1 MYELSRVRLYSIGP
15 AGARYA
21 DTVLDL
27 RGVGE
32 PVPSP
37 APTQA
42 EFFEEEPVGPPRRP
56 APAGVLFLENG
67 GGKSVLL
74 KLIFSVMLPGHRNTL
89 GGASSGVLRKFL
101 LADDCGHVALEWQHT
116 VTGETVVVG
125 KVSEWR
131 GRQVSND
138 PRKFAEAWYS
148 FRPGPGLSLD
158 SLPVAES
165 AAVRPAAE
173 GASTARGRRR
183 TMKGF
188 RDALT
193 EAGKAYPHLDV
204 VWVEIHERWNEHLG
218 ELGLDPEL
226 FRYQR
231 EMNADEGEAAGLF
244 AVKNDSDFTDLL
256 LRAVTDTRDTDGLAD
271 LVHGFAHKLGRRAEL
286 TAERDFTAGSL
297 DLLQRIAD
305 AAERREQA
313 CGVHAGAE
321 RRTRTLARRLSARGA
336 EERARAAELAER
348 VASAEQAV
356 TDAEG
361 ARRRSE
367 LVAAELA
374 YRHASLA
381 LAAAEKGAAAQ
392 RRELSDARTLHSAW
406 QAAETVLRH
415 RAAADRSAR
424 VAAAIRE
431 AERDAAPALAARA
444 KAAADLV
451 RALHAAAEDGER
463 VAGEE
468 EDRAA
473 ALQEAGEAA
482 HRDATSAATAAQR
495 ARSDAEHLRQRLA
508 EVEQETAEAVRA
520 GWLDDSAPDADP
532 ARAALAASDA
542 EKTTVAAFD
551 EARETARRTADH
563 AKSAAAEEA
572 RAELAAARAV
582 DAARAAESAYDAERR
597 AAEALGAEQRLIE
610 LLGLPQ
616 PSATVPA
623 PRGGARPSAAEA
635 RGTGRVTVR
644 IPDPGAIGGQGT
656 RALPADADRAG
667 WITVRVDEE
676 DVDDVGLSQLPA
688 AFRAGPA
695 PYAPPPTEDPALRD
709 PGSCGRV
716 SCDPGS
722 CGHASCGPGSCGR
735 ASCDPGSCGHASC
748 DPGSCGPAS
757 CDPGSCGRASCDP
770 GACGHASCDPG
781 ACGHASCD
789 PGSRDRASRDH
800 AYASDE
806 PLTDARGRHPAEGR
820 RPACGEGPSAVDA
833 PGVGEPRPADRM
845 TGRVDGAARVDAGW
859 SGVHAAGGRMGS
871 CPVDGAAPAG
881 PTEGDG
887 AAAGDGRPGAGPAG
901 QVAGRVV
908 ETGAASVDGGRPDAG
923 PVGEAEAS
931 RAVGREA
938 ARAGEAEA
946 GQALRRRPLA
956 AEARPAGRV
965 TMRIDEAGGAPSG
978 GGPRPDG
985 PREATRAVAAESR
998 PSGEVSARIEDGS
1011 GDGDEARSETAAD
1024 TVRAEGPGAG
1034 ARRAEGA
1041 GAGASRAEGA
1051 GAGATRAEGVRAD
1064 AGRAEGAGAG
1074 AVRTEGAGAGA
1085 ARADAAGAEGAR
1097 AESARADAVRAEDA
1111 RAEGAGADAV
1121 RAGGARAEGAGGG
1134 AVRAEGARADA
1145 VRDDT
1150 ARADAVRADAVRAE
1164 GARTGVTGSDA
1175 TDESDCWSP
1184 DPGGEPGRERTGRSR
1199 PARRPLADGPLT
1211 AEELDRNADALRE
1224 LLDESVAAA
1233 ERQLFELR
1241 TAAAEDSRILGAL
1254 GDGGLL
1260 PPSPDVLA
1268 AVEYLGEHGIPALPG
1283 WRYLAQAVDP
1293 ADHAA
1298 VLAARPELVDGV
1310 VITDPDSHARAR
1322 EVLGQAS
1329 LLPRSAVAVG
1339 TSAALLAPT
1348 PASGTEDSGV
1358 FLVPPNP
1365 AMHDERAADDERR
1378 ELRARATERDEEI
1391 RALAARLAGDRALS
1405 ARLASWRTG
1414 CPPGRLAE
1422 LAAAAETARE
1432 AADTAQRA
1440 LVEARTARAEADE
1453 AATEAARVR
1462 DERQEAAQ
1470 RARRVA
1476 DALAG
1481 LAYRL
1486 RERATWQTRLREL
1499 AEEAAEYE
1507 ERAAGCVDRARAA
1520 DEDRRAAQRAAD
1532 DARRT
1537 ARALRAERAE
1547 IAGAPDDLGEDTE
1560 PPSASLPAL
1569 REAYRAA
1576 SQVYEKVGVGA
1587 DLRAEQARAE
1597 SDESAAL
1604 ASLDRLTNKVRT
1616 RAAQLLE
1623 GTDGADGPSR
1633 QAAAAR
1639 AESLVQML
1647 ESRASAASEQ
1657 LGRLRGEAERLAPA
1671 DGDAHTELP
1680 EQLVPADAEQAKE
1693 LLRTA
1698 NGELAARTDA
1708 LDTARTAHADLVRA
1722 HRSAEDAA
1730 GGFDETAALLRD
1742 LLRDGP
1748 GAEDDGERP
1757 EPYAGGLAEARQS
1770 AAEARRSLRGC
1781 AADLSAAE
1789 AAVREAGDVLVRH
1802 ANSTRY
1808 EQVRTPARQQIRELP
1823 AAALPEHAAAW
1834 AEAFAPRLRVL
1845 TDELEQLERNRD
1857 SIVDRLRGLVE
1868 SCLAT
1873 LRSAQRLSRLPEGL
1887 GEWSGQE
1894 FLRIRFEDPDQATL
1908 TERLGEVIDEATRS
1922 AVRKNSDLRRDGMS
1936 LLLRGVHAALQPR
1949 GVAVEIL
1956 KPDAVLRAERVPVG
1970 QMGDVFSGGQLLTA
1984 AIALYC
1990 TMAALRSNDRGRD
2003 KHRHA
2008 GTLFLDNPIGRANAT
2023 YLLEL
2028 QRAVADAL
2036 GVQLLYTTG
2045 LFDTTAL
2052 AEFPLVI
2059 RLRND
2064 ADLRAGLKYISV
2076 EEHLRPGLPVREPEE
2091 EPQVHGQIT
2100 ATRMYRRPDADA
2112 PASAPASARAS
2123 ADGP

>member
-32 PVPSP
+32 PVPHP

-116 VTGETVVVG
+116 LTGECVVVG

-158 SLPVAES
+158 NLPVAES
-165 AAVRPAAE
+165 TAVRPPVE
-173 GASTARGRRR
+173 GASGAQGRRR

-193 EAGKAYPHLDV
+193 EAGKAYPHLEV
-204 VWVEIHERWNEHLG
+204 HWEEIHERWTEHLG

-244 AVKNDSDFTDLL
+244 AVKKDSDFTDLL

-271 LVHGFAHKLGRRAEL
+271 LVSGFGNKLGRRGEL
-286 TAERDFTAGSL
+286 IAERDFTAGSV
-297 DLLQRIAD
+297 DLLGRIVDAAD
-305 AAERREQA
+305 ARARARDI
-313 CGVHAGAE
+313 HAGAE
-321 RRTRTLARRLSARGA
+321 RRTRTLARRLSACAAQERG
-336 EERARAAELAER
+336 RAADLAQQVTAAAHTVTE
-348 VASAEQAV
+348 AEQAR
-356 TDAEG
+356 G
-361 ARRRSE
+361 RRA
-367 LVAAELA
+367 LIAAELA

-381 LAAAEKGAAAQ
+381 LAGAEKAAAAQ
-392 RRELSDARTLHSAW
+392 KRELADARTLHSAW
-406 QAAETVLRH
+406 QAAEAVLRH

-451 RALHAAAEDGER
+451 RALHGAAEDAER
-463 VAGEE
+463 LANEGEE
-468 EDRAA
+468 RSA

-482 HRDATSAATAAQR
+482 HRDATAAATEAQR
-495 ARSDAEHLRQRLA
+495 ARSEAGHLRQRLA

-520 GWLDDSAPDADP
+520 GWLDDTAPDADP

-542 EKTTVAAFD
+542 EKTAVAAWD
-551 EARETARRTADH
+551 TAREASRRAADH
-563 AKSAAAEEA
+563 AREAASAES
-572 RAELAAARAV
+572 RAELT
-582 DAARAAESAYDAERR
+582 AARAADAATAAERAYEAERR
-597 AAEALGAEQRLIE
+597 TAESLAGEERLAE
-610 LLGLPQ
+610 LLSLP
-616 PSATVPA
+616 
-623 PRGGARPSAAEA
+623 GGARPAVVPHPRREP
-635 RGTGRVTVR
+635 GTGSADGSSGAGEDGSVAE
-644 IPDPGAIGGQGT
+644 PD
-656 RALPADADRAG
+656 
-667 WITVRVDEE
+667 
-676 DVDDVGLSQLPA
+676 
-688 AFRAGPA
+688 
-695 PYAPPPTEDPALRD
+695 
-709 PGSCGRV
+709 
-716 SCDPGS
+716 
-722 CGHASCGPGSCGR
+722 
-735 ASCDPGSCGHASC
+735 
-748 DPGSCGPAS
+748 
-757 CDPGSCGRASCDP
+757 
-770 GACGHASCDPG
+770 
-781 ACGHASCD
+781 
-789 PGSRDRASRDH
+789 
-800 AYASDE
+800 
-806 PLTDARGRHPAEGR
+806 EGV
-820 RPACGEGPSAVDA
+820 P
-833 PGVGEPRPADRM
+833 
-845 TGRVDGAARVDAGW
+845 
-859 SGVHAAGGRMGS
+859 
-871 CPVDGAAPAG
+871 
-881 PTEGDG
+881 G
-887 AAAGDGRPGAGPAG
+887 AAAVHSVERGAPGAGEAH
-901 QVAGRVV
+901 
-908 ETGAASVDGGRPDAG
+908 GAA
-923 PVGEAEAS
+923 E
-931 RAVGREA
+931 
-938 ARAGEAEA
+938 
-946 GQALRRRPLA
+946 
-956 AEARPAGRV
+956 
-965 TMRIDEAGGAPSG
+965 
-978 GGPRPDG
+978 
-985 PREATRAVAAESR
+985 
-998 PSGEVSARIEDGS
+998 
-1011 GDGDEARSETAAD
+1011 
-1024 TVRAEGPGAG
+1024 
-1034 ARRAEGA
+1034 
-1041 GAGASRAEGA
+1041 
-1051 GAGATRAEGVRAD
+1051 
-1064 AGRAEGAGAG
+1064 
-1074 AVRTEGAGAGA
+1074 
-1085 ARADAAGAEGAR
+1085 
-1097 AESARADAVRAEDA
+1097 
-1111 RAEGAGADAV
+1111 
-1121 RAGGARAEGAGGG
+1121 
-1134 AVRAEGARADA
+1134 
-1145 VRDDT
+1145 
-1150 ARADAVRADAVRAE
+1150 
-1164 GARTGVTGSDA
+1164 
-1175 TDESDCWSP
+1175 
-1184 DPGGEPGRERTGRSR
+1184 
-1199 PARRPLADGPLT
+1199 GPLT
-1211 AEELDRNADALRE
+1211 AEELDRYADELRG
-1224 LLDESVAAA
+1224 LLDDAVGSA

-1241 TAAAEDSRILGAL
+1241 TAAADDARILGAL

-1260 PPSPDVLA
+1260 PPGPDVLA
-1268 AVEYLGEHGIPALPG
+1268 TVEFLGEHGIPALPG

-1293 ADHAA
+1293 ADHAR

-1310 VITDPDSHARAR
+1310 VITDPDTHARAR
-1322 EVLGQAS
+1322 ETLSNAA

-1339 TSAALLAPT
+1339 TAAALLAPT
-1348 PASGTEDSGV
+1348 PAPGSGDSDV

-1365 AMHDERAADDERR
+1365 AMHDEQAADEER
-1378 ELRARATERDEEI
+1378 EALRARAGRRDEDI
-1391 RALAARLAGDRALS
+1391 RELAARLAKDRELA
-1405 ARLASWRTG
+1405 ARLASWRAG
-1414 CPPGRLAE
+1414 CPAGRLAE
-1422 LAAAAETARE
+1422 LGVAARDAHAFAEE
-1432 AADTAQRA
+1432 AEAELT
-1440 LVEARTARAEADE
+1440 EARTVRAEADE
-1453 AATEAARVR
+1453 AAAEAARVR
-1462 DERQEAAQ
+1462 DERQDAAQ
-1470 RARRVA
+1470 RARRAA

-1481 LAYRL
+1481 LAFRL
-1486 RERATWQTRLREL
+1486 RERAGWQVRLREL
-1499 AEEAAEYE
+1499 ADEAVESEA
-1507 ERAAGCVDRARAA
+1507 RAQACLERARAA
-1520 DEDRRAAQRAAD
+1520 DEDRRGAQRAAD

-1537 ARALRAERAE
+1537 ARALRAERAD
-1547 IAGAPDDLGEDTE
+1547 IAGAPDDVPEDDTPGGESGSGE
-1560 PPSASLPAL
+1560 SAGSGGRNGKVPKASLPAL

-1604 ASLDRLTNKVRT
+1604 TELDRLSNKVRT

-1623 GTDGADGPSR
+1623 SPDGADGPSR

-1639 AESLVQML
+1639 AEELVQLL
-1647 ESRASAASEQ
+1647 ETRASAASEQ
-1657 LGRLRGEAERLAPA
+1657 LGRLRAEAERHAPE
-1671 DGDAHTELP
+1671 DGEAHTDLP
-1680 EQLVPADAEQAKE
+1680 DDLVPADTEHAQA

-1698 NGELAARTDA
+1698 TAELAS
-1708 LDTARTAHADLVRA
+1708 RTAALSEARDTHTELLVA
-1722 HRSAEDAA
+1722 HRAAEDAA
-1730 GGFDETAALLRD
+1730 GGFDETAAQLRD
-1742 LLRDGP
+1742 LLREPSG
-1748 GAEDDGERP
+1748 DDPEEP
-1757 EPYAGGLAEARQS
+1757 EPYPGSLQEARHA

-1781 AADLSAAE
+1781 AADLSTAE
-1789 AAVREAGDVLVRH
+1789 AAVREASDVLVRH

-1823 AAALPEHAAAW
+1823 ASALPEHAQKW

-1868 SCLAT
+1868 SALAT

-1894 FLRIRFEDPDQATL
+1894 FLRIRFDEPDQATL
-1908 TERLGEVIDEATRS
+1908 TERLGEVIDEATRA
-1922 AVRKNSDLRRDGMS
+1922 AVRKNSDMRRDGMS
-1936 LLLRGVHAALQPR
+1936 LLLRGVGAALQPKD
-1949 GVAVEIL
+1949 VAVEIL

-2028 QRAVADAL
+2028 QRAVSDAL

-2076 EEHLRPGLPVREPEE
+2076 EEHLRPGLPQQEPAGET
-2091 EPQVHGQIT
+2091 VHGEIT
-2100 ATRMYRRPDADA
+2100 ATRMFKRPA
-2112 PASAPASARAS
+2112 PAQ
-2123 ADGP
+2123 G

>member
-1 MYELSRVRLYSIGP
+1 MP
-15 AGARYA
+15 
-21 DTVLDL
+21 
-27 RGVGE
+27 
-32 PVPSP
+32 
-37 APTQA
+37 
-42 EFFEEEPVGPPRRP
+42 
-56 APAGVLFLENG
+56 
-67 GGKSVLL
+67 
-74 KLIFSVMLPGHRNTL
+74 
-89 GGASSGVLRKFL
+89 
-101 LADDCGHVALEWQHT
+101 
-116 VTGETVVVG
+116 
-125 KVSEWR
+125 
-131 GRQVSND
+131 
-138 PRKFAEAWYS
+138 
-148 FRPGPGLSLD
+148 
-158 SLPVAES
+158 
-165 AAVRPAAE
+165 
-173 GASTARGRRR
+173 
-183 TMKGF
+183 
-188 RDALT
+188 
-193 EAGKAYPHLDV
+193 
-204 VWVEIHERWNEHLG
+204 
-218 ELGLDPEL
+218 
-226 FRYQR
+226 
-231 EMNADEGEAAGLF
+231 
-244 AVKNDSDFTDLL
+244 
-256 LRAVTDTRDTDGLAD
+256 
-271 LVHGFAHKLGRRAEL
+271 
-286 TAERDFTAGSL
+286 
-297 DLLQRIAD
+297 
-305 AAERREQA
+305 
-313 CGVHAGAE
+313 
-321 RRTRTLARRLSARGA
+321 
-336 EERARAAELAER
+336 
-348 VASAEQAV
+348 
-356 TDAEG
+356 
-361 ARRRSE
+361 
-367 LVAAELA
+367 
-374 YRHASLA
+374 
-381 LAAAEKGAAAQ
+381 
-392 RRELSDARTLHSAW
+392 
-406 QAAETVLRH
+406 
-415 RAAADRSAR
+415 
-424 VAAAIRE
+424 
-431 AERDAAPALAARA
+431 
-444 KAAADLV
+444 
-451 RALHAAAEDGER
+451 
-463 VAGEE
+463 
-468 EDRAA
+468 
-473 ALQEAGEAA
+473 
-482 HRDATSAATAAQR
+482 
-495 ARSDAEHLRQRLA
+495 
-508 EVEQETAEAVRA
+508 
-520 GWLDDSAPDADP
+520 
-532 ARAALAASDA
+532 
-542 EKTTVAAFD
+542 
-551 EARETARRTADH
+551 
-563 AKSAAAEEA
+563 
-572 RAELAAARAV
+572 
-582 DAARAAESAYDAERR
+582 
-597 AAEALGAEQRLIE
+597 
-610 LLGLPQ
+610 
-616 PSATVPA
+616 PSA
-623 PRGGARPSAAEA
+623 
-635 RGTGRVTVR
+635 
-644 IPDPGAIGGQGT
+644 
-656 RALPADADRAG
+656 
-667 WITVRVDEE
+667 
-676 DVDDVGLSQLPA
+676 
-688 AFRAGPA
+688 
-695 PYAPPPTEDPALRD
+695 
-709 PGSCGRV
+709 
-716 SCDPGS
+716 
-722 CGHASCGPGSCGR
+722 
-735 ASCDPGSCGHASC
+735 
-748 DPGSCGPAS
+748 
-757 CDPGSCGRASCDP
+757 
-770 GACGHASCDPG
+770 
-781 ACGHASCD
+781 
-789 PGSRDRASRDH
+789 
-800 AYASDE
+800 
-806 PLTDARGRHPAEGR
+806 
-820 RPACGEGPSAVDA
+820 
-833 PGVGEPRPADRM
+833 
-845 TGRVDGAARVDAGW
+845 
-859 SGVHAAGGRMGS
+859 
-871 CPVDGAAPAG
+871 
-881 PTEGDG
+881 
-887 AAAGDGRPGAGPAG
+887 
-901 QVAGRVV
+901 
-908 ETGAASVDGGRPDAG
+908 
-923 PVGEAEAS
+923 
-931 RAVGREA
+931 
-938 ARAGEAEA
+938 
-946 GQALRRRPLA
+946 
-956 AEARPAGRV
+956 
-965 TMRIDEAGGAPSG
+965 
-978 GGPRPDG
+978 
-985 PREATRAVAAESR
+985 
-998 PSGEVSARIEDGS
+998 
-1011 GDGDEARSETAAD
+1011 
-1024 TVRAEGPGAG
+1024 
-1034 ARRAEGA
+1034 
-1041 GAGASRAEGA
+1041 
-1051 GAGATRAEGVRAD
+1051 
-1064 AGRAEGAGAG
+1064 
-1074 AVRTEGAGAGA
+1074 
-1085 ARADAAGAEGAR
+1085 
-1097 AESARADAVRAEDA
+1097 
-1111 RAEGAGADAV
+1111 
-1121 RAGGARAEGAGGG
+1121 
-1134 AVRAEGARADA
+1134 
-1145 VRDDT
+1145 
-1150 ARADAVRADAVRAE
+1150 
-1164 GARTGVTGSDA
+1164 
-1175 TDESDCWSP
+1175 
-1184 DPGGEPGRERTGRSR
+1184 
-1199 PARRPLADGPLT
+1199 
-1211 AEELDRNADALRE
+1211 
-1224 LLDESVAAA
+1224 
-1233 ERQLFELR
+1233 
-1241 TAAAEDSRILGAL
+1241 
-1254 GDGGLL
+1254 
-1260 PPSPDVLA
+1260 DVLA
-1268 AVEYLGEHGIPALPG
+1268 AVEFLGEHGIPALPG

-1293 ADHAA
+1293 VDHAA

-1310 VITDPDSHARAR
+1310 VITDPGTHARAR

-1348 PASGTEDSGV
+1348 PAPGAEDSGV

-1378 ELRARATERDEEI
+1378 ELRARATARDEEI

-1422 LAAAAETARE
+1422 LAAVAETARE
-1432 AADTAQRA
+1432 TADTAQSD

-1499 AEEAAEYE
+1499 AEEAVEYE

-1680 EQLVPADAEQAKE
+1680 EEMVPADAEQAKE

-1722 HRSAEDAA
+1722 HRAAEDAA

-1757 EPYAGGLAEARQS
+1757 EPYAGGLAEARQA
-1770 AAEARRSLRGC
+1770 AAETRRSLRGC

-1789 AAVREAGDVLVRH
+1789 SSVREASDVLVRH

-2091 EPQVHGQIT
+2091 EQQVHGQIT
-2100 ATRMYRRPDADA
+2100 ATRMYRRPEADA
-2112 PASAPASARAS
+2112 EAPAGA
-2123 ADGP
+2123 ADRP